1 MIICLYMS
9 DLGYFEKLFP
19 SRKYQRYII
28 SGSVVT
34 KMFVVFALRRVSEF
48 YDVLRLS
55 WEPAC
60 GLLMTSLCGNE
71 RNRFRRTMGS
81 DD

>member
-1 MIICLYMS
+1 MRM
-9 DLGYFEKLFP
+9 
-19 SRKYQRYII
+19 YQRYKI

-34 KMFVVFALRRVSEF
+34 RMFVVVFALRRVSEF

-55 WEPAC
+55 WEAAC